1 MKEPWQLSLT
11 EASSAIHEGSLSSYR
26 LVKSCIHRI
35 QELED
40 KVQAW
45 AHLDIEGALE
55 SAGELDRTQIKS
67 RLHGIPVGIKD
78 VIDTA
83 SLPTSYNSPIYE
95 NHFPKEDAVIVKK
108 LVKAGMV
115 ILGKTVT
122 QEFATRGKAGPTRNP
137 NNLAHTPGGSS
148 SGSAAAVACGM
159 IPLAVSTQTAGS
171 IIRPA
176 SYCGVVGF
184 KPSSGWTDHAGL
196 KTIVPE
202 ADTIGFH
209 CKTVDDA
216 EWVWVELT
224 NPNLPSDRQVTNRRP
239 LKIGLCRTPKWQE
252 AEEISQLALHE
263 AAERLS
269 LAGAVVEPLVLSEA
283 FTDLFEAHDL
293 ISDFRAVQSLSFELE
308 HYPEMMSSG
317 LMDKLIKT
325 KKINHADVERAL
337 KLRRDCS
344 ESRSELFKN
353 YDLIMTLSSP
363 GCAPTLKSGELGAS
377 TFSKIWTLL
386 GMPSINIPLP
396 KKHAL
401 PIGIQLVGQFQRDD
415 QLLQL
420 AKKVY
425 ADIHQTSCT

>member
-1 MKEPWQLSLT
+1 MKEPWQLSVT
-11 EASSAIHEGSLSSYR
+11 EASSAIHQGSLTSYR

-45 AHLDIEGALE
+45 AHLDVEAALE
-55 SAGELDRTQIKS
+55 SARELDRTKLKG

-83 SLPTSYNSPIYE
+83 SLPTSYNSPIYA
-95 NHFPKEDAVIVKK
+95 NHFPKEDAVVVKR

-137 NNLAHTPGGSS
+137 YNLECTPGGSS

-184 KPSSGWTDHAGL
+184 KPSSGWIDHAGL

-209 CKTVDDA
+209 SRTVDDA
-216 EWVWVELT
+216 ELVWLELT
-224 NPNLPSDRQVTNRRP
+224 NPNIAPARQVTNNRP
-239 LKIGLCRTPKWQE
+239 LRIGLCLTPKWQE
-252 AEEISQLALHE
+252 AEEASQIAIHE
-263 AAERLS
+263 AAEIMSRN
-269 LAGAVVEPLVLSEA
+269 GAVVEPLVLSDPL
-283 FTDLFEAHDL
+283 TRLFEAHDL
-293 ISDFRAVQSLSFELE
+293 ISDFRALHALSAELQ

-317 LMDKLIKT
+317 LIDKLMKA
-325 KKINHADVERAL
+325 KKIRHENVEQAL
-337 KLRRDCS
+337 KLRNDCI
-344 ESRSELFKN
+344 ELRSEIFKD
-353 YDLIMTLSSP
+353 YDVIMTLSSP
-363 GCAPTLKSGELGAS
+363 GYAPTLKSGELGAS

-386 GMPSINIPLP
+386 GMPSINIPMP
-396 KKHAL
+396 HKRAL
-401 PIGIQLVGQFQRDD
+401 PIGVQLVGQFQRDG
-415 QLLQL
+415 QLLKSAQ
-420 AKKVY
+420 KIH